1 MGSVLERSF
10 ALEKKLEKFSFETEL
25 DSSRLIQAVEQSPET
40 VVITDPEGC
49 IEYVNPRFVE
59 LTGYSRDEVL
69 GENPRILKSGCHQK
83 EFYQNLW
90 QTISSGQKWSGEF
103 LNLKKSG
110 EKFWEQA
117 SITPIIG
124 RQGEIS
130 SYVAVKK
137 DISQRKQMERE
148 LLEKKNQLEEKEK
161 MLNDILD
168 LSTEAI
174 RYVDLNYQIIKS
186 NQRYKELNRLYKKD
200 NLGEDFFFSQRRNCS
215 NAFCT
220 ENCGTENC
228 SLKQIL
234 AGREFIQE
242 DTAVKLAGEN
252 HFFIVTI
259 VPYRDHQGN
268 LKGIIQS
275 YRDITARKNYEKSLE
290 LSNQKINDL
299 YSRLEAEFEKGR
311 RLHQQFLP
319 KKLPQI
325 AKLDYQ
331 VYFQPANK
339 LGGDF
344 YNLIDTGKELLIYL
358 ADVSGHGLDGSI
370 LNIFLR
376 ELVNN
381 YLSNQA
387 NLGQGL
393 NSTEL
398 LKFIINKYHQENIA
412 VDYMTCLLIGV
423 YNKENRTFAFSN
435 AGIHIPPL
443 LIDNQGKLNKLE
455 NGGVPISTAIA
466 LENYQD
472 SSIIDY
478 QEQKVSLKSGDLLF
492 ITTDGIIEE
501 RSAANDQQ
509 QYGLMRLTAVLEA
522 ERHSAAAE
530 VIRAVNQ
537 DFKTYSNSR
546 VGQDDITFMVF
557 KQK

>member
-1 MGSVLERSF
+1 M
-10 ALEKKLEKFSFETEL
+10 EKKLGKFSFETEL

-59 LTGYSRDEVL
+59 LTGYSREEVL

-117 SITPIIG
+117 SITPIID

-148 LLEKKNQLEEKEK
+148 LLEKKDQLEEKEK

-252 HFFIVTI
+252 HYFIVTI
-259 VPYRDHQGN
+259 VPYRDHQGK

-275 YRDITARKNYEKSLE
+275 YRDITARKNYEKTLE

-344 YNLIDTGKELLIYL
+344 YNLIDTGKELLI
-358 ADVSGHGLDGSI
+358 
-370 LNIFLR
+370 
-376 ELVNN
+376 
-381 YLSNQA
+381 
-387 NLGQGL
+387 
-393 NSTEL
+393 
-398 LKFIINKYHQENIA
+398 
-412 VDYMTCLLIGV
+412 
-423 YNKENRTFAFSN
+423 
-435 AGIHIPPL
+435 
-443 LIDNQGKLNKLE
+443 
-455 NGGVPISTAIA
+455 
-466 LENYQD
+466 
-472 SSIIDY
+472 
-478 QEQKVSLKSGDLLF
+478 
-492 ITTDGIIEE
+492 
-501 RSAANDQQ
+501 
-509 QYGLMRLTAVLEA
+509 
-522 ERHSAAAE
+522 
-530 VIRAVNQ
+530 
-537 DFKTYSNSR
+537 
-546 VGQDDITFMVF
+546 
-557 KQK
+557 

>member
-1 MGSVLERSF
+1 M
-10 ALEKKLEKFSFETEL
+10 EKKLEKFSFETEL

>member
-1 MGSVLERSF
+1 M
-10 ALEKKLEKFSFETEL
+10 EKKTGKFIFETEL

-40 VVITDPEGC
+40 VVITDPEGG

-69 GENPRILKSGCHQK
+69 GENPRILKSGYHQK
-83 EFYQNLW
+83 EFYQHLW

-103 LNLKKSG
+103 LNLKKNG

-137 DISQRKQMERE
+137 DISQRKQMEKE
-148 LLEKKNQLEEKEK
+148 LLEKKDQLEEKEK

-200 NLGEDFFFSQRRNCS
+200 SLGDDFFFSQRRNCS

-234 AGREFIQE
+234 AGKEFIQE
-242 DTAVKLAGEN
+242 DAAVELAGEK

-299 YSRLEAEFEKGR
+299 YSRLEEEFEKGR
-311 RLHQQFLP
+311 ILHQQFLP

-325 AKLDYQ
+325 DNLDYQ

-398 LKFIINKYHQENIA
+398 LKFIIKKYHQENIA

-423 YNKENRTFAFSN
+423 YSKETETFAFSN
-435 AGIHIPPL
+435 AGIHIPPIQ
-443 LIDNQGKLNKLE
+443 IDKQGKLNKLE
-455 NGGVPISTAIA
+455 NGGVTISTAIA

-472 SSIIDY
+472 SSVIDY
-478 QEQKVSLKSGDLLF
+478 QEQKVRLKSGDLLF

-501 RSAANDQQ
+501 RSAANNQQ
-509 QYGLMRLTAVLEA
+509 QYGLKRLTTVLEA

-530 VIRAVNQ
+530 IIRAVNQ
-537 DFKTYSNSR
+537 DFKIHSNSR

>member
-200 NLGEDFFFSQRRNCS
+200 SLGEDFFFSQRRNCS

-242 DTAVKLAGEN
+242 DAAVEIAGET

-275 YRDITARKNYEKSLE
+275 YRDITARKNYEKTLE

-376 ELVNN
+376 ELVSN

-398 LKFIINKYHQENIA
+398 LKFIIKKYHQENIA

-423 YNKENRTFAFSN
+423 YSKEAETFAFSN
-435 AGIHIPPL
+435 AGIHVPPL
-443 LIDNQGKLNKLE
+443 LIDKEGKLNKLE

-509 QYGLMRLTAVLEA
+509 QYGLKRLTAVLEA

-537 DFKTYSNSR
+537 DFKTHSNSR

>member
-200 NLGEDFFFSQRRNCS
+200 SLGEDFFFSQRRNCS

-242 DTAVKLAGEN
+242 DAAVEIAGET

-275 YRDITARKNYEKSLE
+275 YRDITARKNYEKTLE

-398 LKFIINKYHQENIA
+398 LKFIIKKYHQENIA

-423 YNKENRTFAFSN
+423 YSKEAETFAFSN
-435 AGIHIPPL
+435 AGIHVPPL
-443 LIDNQGKLNKLE
+443 LIDKEGKLNKLE

-509 QYGLMRLTAVLEA
+509 QYGLKRLTAVLEA

-537 DFKTYSNSR
+537 DFKTHSNSR

>member
-1 MGSVLERSF
+1 MKKKMG
-10 ALEKKLEKFSFETEL
+10 KFSIETEL

-69 GENPRILKSGCHQK
+69 GENPRILKSGYHQK

-90 QTISSGQKWSGEF
+90 RTISSGQKWSGEF

-117 SITPIIG
+117 SITPIID

-148 LLEKKNQLEEKEK
+148 LLEKKDQLEEKEK

-242 DTAVKLAGEN
+242 DAAVEIAGEN

-259 VPYRDHQGN
+259 VPYRDHLGN

-275 YRDITARKNYEKSLE
+275 YRDITARKNYEKTLE

-311 RLHQQFLP
+311 ILHQQFLP

-344 YNLIDTGKELLIYL
+344 YNLIDTGKELLVYL

-412 VDYMTCLLIGV
+412 VDYVTCLLIGV
-423 YNKENRTFAFSN
+423 YSKEAETFAFSN

-443 LIDNQGKLNKLE
+443 LIDRQGKLNKLE

-501 RSAANDQQ
+501 RSAANNQQ
-509 QYGLMRLTAVLEA
+509 QYGLKRLTSLLKA
-522 ERHSAAAE
+522 ERHLAAAE
-530 VIRAVNQ
+530 IIRVVNQ
-537 DFKTYSNSR
+537 DFKSYSNSR

>member
-1 MGSVLERSF
+1 M
-10 ALEKKLEKFSFETEL
+10 EKKLEKFSFETEL

-398 LKFIINKYHQENIA
+398 LKFIIKKYHQENIA

>member
-1 MGSVLERSF
+1 
-10 ALEKKLEKFSFETEL
+10 LEKKLEKFSFETEL

>member
-1 MGSVLERSF
+1 M
-10 ALEKKLEKFSFETEL
+10 
-25 DSSRLIQAVEQSPET
+25 
-40 VVITDPEGC
+40 
-49 IEYVNPRFVE
+49 
-59 LTGYSRDEVL
+59 
-69 GENPRILKSGCHQK
+69 
-83 EFYQNLW
+83 
-90 QTISSGQKWSGEF
+90 
-103 LNLKKSG
+103 
-110 EKFWEQA
+110 
-117 SITPIIG
+117 
-124 RQGEIS
+124 
-130 SYVAVKK
+130 
-137 DISQRKQMERE
+137 
-148 LLEKKNQLEEKEK
+148 
-161 MLNDILD
+161 
-168 LSTEAI
+168 
-174 RYVDLNYQIIKS
+174 
-186 NQRYKELNRLYKKD
+186 
-200 NLGEDFFFSQRRNCS
+200 
-215 NAFCT
+215 
-220 ENCGTENC
+220 
-228 SLKQIL
+228 
-234 AGREFIQE
+234 
-242 DTAVKLAGEN
+242 
-252 HFFIVTI
+252 
-259 VPYRDHQGN
+259 
-268 LKGIIQS
+268 
-275 YRDITARKNYEKSLE
+275 
-290 LSNQKINDL
+290 
-299 YSRLEAEFEKGR
+299 
-311 RLHQQFLP
+311 
-319 KKLPQI
+319 
-325 AKLDYQ
+325 
-331 VYFQPANK
+331 
-339 LGGDF
+339 
-344 YNLIDTGKELLIYL
+344 YL

-398 LKFIINKYHQENIA
+398 LKFIIKKYHQENIA

-509 QYGLMRLTAVLEA
+509 QYGLKRLTAVLEA
-522 ERHSAAAE
+522 ERNSAAAE
-530 VIRAVNQ
+530 IIRAVNQ

>member
-1 MGSVLERSF
+1 
-10 ALEKKLEKFSFETEL
+10 LEKKLEKFSFETEL

-200 NLGEDFFFSQRRNCS
+200 SLGEDFFFSQRRNCS

-242 DTAVKLAGEN
+242 DAAVEIAGET

-275 YRDITARKNYEKSLE
+275 YRDITARKNYEKTLE

-376 ELVNN
+376 ELVSN

-398 LKFIINKYHQENIA
+398 LKFIIKKYHQENIA

-423 YNKENRTFAFSN
+423 YSKEAETFAFSN
-435 AGIHIPPL
+435 AGIHVPPL
-443 LIDNQGKLNKLE
+443 LIDKEGKLNKLE

-509 QYGLMRLTAVLEA
+509 QYGLKRLTAVLEA

-537 DFKTYSNSR
+537 DFKTHSNSR

>member
-1 MGSVLERSF
+1 M
-10 ALEKKLEKFSFETEL
+10 EKKLEKFSFETEL

-200 NLGEDFFFSQRRNCS
+200 SLGEDFFFSQRRNCS

-242 DTAVKLAGEN
+242 DAAVEIAGET

-275 YRDITARKNYEKSLE
+275 YRDITARKNYEKTLE

-376 ELVNN
+376 ELVSN

-398 LKFIINKYHQENIA
+398 LKFIIKKYHQENIA

-423 YNKENRTFAFSN
+423 YSKEAETFAFSN
-435 AGIHIPPL
+435 AGIHVPPL
-443 LIDNQGKLNKLE
+443 LIDKEGKLNKLE

-509 QYGLMRLTAVLEA
+509 QYGLKRLTAVLEA

-537 DFKTYSNSR
+537 DFKTHSNSR

>member
-1 MGSVLERSF
+1 M
-10 ALEKKLEKFSFETEL
+10 EKKLEKFSFETEL

-200 NLGEDFFFSQRRNCS
+200 SLGEDFFFSQRRNCS

-242 DTAVKLAGEN
+242 DAAVEIAGET

-275 YRDITARKNYEKSLE
+275 YRDITARKNYEKTLE

-423 YNKENRTFAFSN
+423 YSKEAETFAFSN

-443 LIDNQGKLNKLE
+443 LIDKEGKLNKLE

-509 QYGLMRLTAVLEA
+509 QYGLKRLTAVLEA

-537 DFKTYSNSR
+537 DFKTHSNSR

>member
-1 MGSVLERSF
+1 M
-10 ALEKKLEKFSFETEL
+10 EKKLEKFSFETEL

-148 LLEKKNQLEEKEK
+148 LLEKKDQLEEKEK

-174 RYVDLNYQIIKS
+174 RYEDLNYQIIKS

-200 NLGEDFFFSQRRNCS
+200 SLGEDFFFSQRRNCS

-242 DTAVKLAGEN
+242 DAAVELAGETN
-252 HFFIVTI
+252 FFIVTI
-259 VPYRDHQGN
+259 VPYRDHQGK

-275 YRDITARKNYEKSLE
+275 YRDITARKNYEKTLE

-331 VYFQPANK
+331 IYFQPANK

-509 QYGLMRLTAVLEA
+509 QYGLKRLTAVLEA

-537 DFKTYSNSR
+537 DFKTHSNSR